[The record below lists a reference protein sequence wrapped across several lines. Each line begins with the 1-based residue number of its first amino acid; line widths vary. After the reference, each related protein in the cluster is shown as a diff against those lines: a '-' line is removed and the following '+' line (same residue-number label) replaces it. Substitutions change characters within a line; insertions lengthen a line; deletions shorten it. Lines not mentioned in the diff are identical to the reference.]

1 MSIKSNTRF
10 RIGQTVR
17 VRSLEEIVA
26 TLDDYGK
33 LDGMVFMPEMIKY
46 CGRSFQIFH
55 FSWRTCIEG
64 HGIGFRSMTGTVFLK
79 DLRCDGAFHDG
90 CQRGCLF
97 FWKEEWLS
105 ETPVDQLDNVVD
117 GSVPCSGDGLRT
129 RTGDRY
135 FCQFTELAGAS
146 SSNRPTQLIW
156 YLKDIWHGDMGIFVF
171 VSKLVDVLLNRIRH
185 FIGRDSGKLLKG
197 NRSKTDREDLNLQP
211 GEWVQVKER
220 SEIQSTLDHEGKNRG
235 LQFSADM
242 LPFCGG
248 KYKVAGKVNK
258 IIDME
263 SGKMINIRNTVIL
276 EEVTCQRFGCYRANL
291 LYWREIWL
299 RRSNAPGEPVMPA

>member
-1 MSIKSNTRF
+1 M
-10 RIGQTVR
+10 
-17 VRSLEEIVA
+17 EEIVA
-26 TLDDYGK
+26 TLDDEGK
-33 LDGMVFMPEMIKY
+33 LDGMLFMPEMIKY
-46 CGRSFQIFH
+46 CGQSFQIAH

-79 DLRCDGAFHDG
+79 DLRCDGSLHGG

-105 ETPVDQLDNVVD
+105 DMPVDRSDNSARD
-117 GSVPCSGDGLRT
+117 DISSGRNSLQTIKEG
-129 RTGDRY
+129 RY
-135 FCQFTELAGAS
+135 ICQFTELAGAS
-146 SSNRPTQLIW
+146 SPYRPSQLIW
-156 YLKDIWHGDMGIFVF
+156 YLRDVWHRDMSLSVF
-171 VSKLVDVLLNRIRH
+171 GSKMADVFINRARK
-185 FIGRDSGKLLKG
+185 FIGMEAGRLLIG
-197 NRSKTDREDLNLQP
+197 NRSKTDTEDLNLQP

-263 SGKMINIRNTVIL
+263 SGKMVNIRNTVIL
-276 EEVTCQRFGCYRANL
+276 EDVTCQRFGCYRANL

-299 RRSNAPGEPVMPA
+299 RRCEAPSLGPEWVAL